1 MRTFPHSALALPLL
15 LATVMTAVALAGCG
29 QSSGPGT
36 SASGQGNTASGAVP
50 AQVPAQVPAS
60 LLHAPLGCPAGTGVL
75 IIQRVAVALTHLATV
90 VVARC
95 DSGAGSPP
103 SGVYVVDGAGASAR
117 VTDTLVRTDQELQIA
132 TITAVAGGLRATG
145 LGYSGVDV
153 PRCCPDQ
160 HVTLDWRIEGG
171 QLVPTA

>member
-1 MRTFPHSALALPLL
+1 VRTFPHSALALPLL

-36 SASGQGNTASGAVP
+36 SASGQGATASGA
-50 AQVPAQVPAS
+50 VPAQVPAS

-171 QLVPTA
+171 LLVPTA

>member
-36 SASGQGNTASGAVP
+36 SASGQGTTASGA
-50 AQVPAQVPAS
+50 VPAQVPAS

-171 QLVPTA
+171 LLVPTA